1 MDVLLS
7 DVNSFELERLT
18 LDKPCVIMRRELMI
32 IRSSVIGKKMKIEK
46 NYEKLLSLNY
56 NGDSNSKKNVKDKK
70 NLWCFC

>member
-56 NGDSNSKKNVKDKK
+56 NGDSNSKKK
-70 NLWCFC
+70 C